1 MQGRCHQTTSLPA
14 RCANIHIK
22 TLVHK
27 LVDHKLVYHL
37 HFLGNWHLRSL
48 CVYGAEPMRVWCGAY
63 IHDEHIGYVA
73 CKKRIS
79 LMQEACMFDARSVYV

>member
-37 HFLGNWHLRSL
+37 HFLGNWRGYAFQYTYLRGNRDL
-48 CVYGAEPMRVWCGAY
+48 DTIA
-63 IHDEHIGYVA
+63 
-73 CKKRIS
+73 IS
-79 LMQEACMFDARSVYV
+79 LHAM